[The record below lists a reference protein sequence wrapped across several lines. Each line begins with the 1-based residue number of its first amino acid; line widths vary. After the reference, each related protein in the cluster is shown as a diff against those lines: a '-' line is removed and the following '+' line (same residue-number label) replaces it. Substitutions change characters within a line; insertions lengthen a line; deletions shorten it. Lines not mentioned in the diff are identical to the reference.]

1 MYISD
6 ENKVLNSNDEE
17 LQGLDMKALR
27 QKYDGAWKEND
38 NGIIAVPY
46 KKDYYYGKRKQ
57 IENYTIYA
65 FFADKQVYALRNR
78 AVAAALFVYIA
89 VIGVVMF
96 VRQLVIAKDESKMQL
111 QEMEYKRQLLQAA
124 EQEKRANIA
133 KTVFLRRMSTI

>member
-1 MYISD
+1 MM
-6 ENKVLNSNDEE
+6 
-17 LQGLDMKALR
+17 G
-27 QKYDGAWKEND
+27 WKEND

-46 KKDYYYGKRKQ
+46 KRIITMAREKQ

-133 KTVFLRRMSTI
+133 KTDF

>member
-1 MYISD
+1 M
-6 ENKVLNSNDEE
+6 LNSNDEE

-133 KTVFLRRMSTI
+133 KTDF